1 MARKTTAEVQTL
13 WQAQFTANPDQGWGA
28 RKLDWSI
35 IRNQAL
41 GEELPIVSDGLFYKF
56 MQIFAQSDAPVEP
69 TFEYQ
74 HEPAPI
80 KATQGDT
87 MADLISLQVNLAEWT
102 RRNEDYSIKLH
113 TMAYTIDTAIEVL
126 EAVQAFVS
134 LEEENQDLHNKLQS
148 ADDQLKVLQDIIDKE
163 REARRKR
170 DSPYIR
176 GD

>member
-13 WQAQFTANPDQGWGA
+13 WQAQFTANPDQGWAA

-35 IRNQAL
+35 IRNHAL

-56 MQIFAQSDAPVEP
+56 MQIFGKSDAPAEP

-74 HEPAPI
+74 HDAPVVDVL
-80 KATQGDT
+80 AG
-87 MADLISLQVNLAEWT
+87 LIEMQVNLAVWA
-102 RRNEDYSIKLH
+102 RRNGDYSNKLQDL
-113 TMAYTIDTAIEVL
+113 AGAIDTSITAIES
-126 EAVQAFVS
+126 AQACLS
-134 LEEENQDLHNKLQS
+134 LEEENQDLANKLQS
-148 ADDQLKVLQDIIDKE
+148 ADAQLKVLQDIIDRE

-170 DSPYIR
+170 DSPHIR

>member
-56 MQIFAQSDAPVEP
+56 MQIFAQSDAPIEP
-69 TFEYQ
+69 VFEYQ
-74 HEPAPI
+74 HDAPVVDVL
-80 KATQGDT
+80 AG
-87 MADLISLQVNLAEWT
+87 LIEMQVNLAVWA
-102 RRNEDYSIKLH
+102 RRNGDYSNKLQDL
-113 TMAYTIDTAIEVL
+113 AVAIDTSITAIES
-126 EAVQAFVS
+126 AQAFLS
-134 LEEENQDLHNKLQS
+134 LEEENQDLANKLQS
-148 ADDQLKVLQDIIDKE
+148 ADAQLKVLQDIIDRE

-170 DSPYIR
+170 DSPHIR